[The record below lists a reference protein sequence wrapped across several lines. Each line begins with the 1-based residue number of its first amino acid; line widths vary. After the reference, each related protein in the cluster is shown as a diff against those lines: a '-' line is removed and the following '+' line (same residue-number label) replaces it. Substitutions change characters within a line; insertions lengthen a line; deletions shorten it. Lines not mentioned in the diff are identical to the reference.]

1 MIGMNSIKLLHTH
14 TQRKHIILELLREK
28 CRELIDDKKREI
40 FFIIFPVFDTHTAH
54 TAALLCYCFD
64 DTNYERKL

>member
-14 TQRKHIILELLREK
+14 TQQKHIILELLREK

-54 TAALLCYCFD
+54 TGGTFVLLF
-64 DTNYERKL
+64 

>member
-14 TQRKHIILELLREK
+14 TQQKNIILELLREK

-40 FFIIFPVFDTHTAH
+40 FPVFDTHTAH
-54 TAALLCYCFD
+54 TAALVCYCLL
-64 DTNYERKL
+64 RH